1 MTTQNTNAVNPSVI
15 LPSTFIINPQAS
27 QSDAFD
33 ALQMLLAQA
42 DASVTCLLGATDD
55 GKEFNL
61 NYRVIL
67 NLLWAVQTQIETA
80 QTTLNHLARV
90 KNEGVNHA

>member
-1 MTTQNTNAVNPSVI
+1 MTTQLINTVSPSVTQS
-15 LPSTFIINPQAS
+15 STFIINPKANYS
-27 QSDAFD
+27 ESID

-42 DASVTCLLGATDD
+42 DASVVCLLGATDD

-61 NYRVIL
+61 NYVTII

-80 QTTLNHLARV
+80 QSTLNHMV
-90 KNEGVNHA
+90 KLQKGGNHV